1 MTSSNEEIR
10 SVNELLKE
18 IDELREK
25 GEYYKSIIES
35 TNKGVWVISV
45 DGKTVYVNYRMA
57 AMLGYTIDEVMGESI
72 FEFIDEDHRSQF
84 KSRLAGCKAECY
96 EQFDLKFRRKDGK
109 EFWAL
114 AGLRPFFDRSG
125 KNIGVNGTFVDIT
138 DRKLMEMALRETRDH
153 LEKAQRVGKMGCWVI
168 DIKTNKIVFSEELRN
183 ILGVQKTLV
192 SMEDVFDHI
201 YDPDKEV
208 FRRKVYEL
216 EKEVSRTALSDL
228 ENKGFFKS
236 DVRIVRG
243 DGRIIHC
250 YVEANL
256 TRDMDGR
263 PDKVVGVL
271 QDITERKLAEEALQ
285 ESEEKFRTL
294 VETAPMPI
302 LFHRGVNFIYT
313 NPAAEK
319 IFGYSTDDML
329 KIKFWDLFAP
339 EFRELVK
346 ERGLA
351 RLRGEN
357 PPSNYEVRLQT
368 NLEEKWMELTPVR
381 VMYKGSTAILT
392 LFQDVT
398 QYKQALTALHD
409 SKEEAE
415 LYVDLMSHDIS
426 NINQAGMGNLELL
439 QDTVKLDAQGQE
451 RVSTALQAFEKS
463 TELIKNVKKLQKVKK
478 GDMHLEKIDIG
489 QVLDKVKNDYPTFP
503 GRDITIRLESNG
515 ACFVYA
521 DRLLYDVFSNIVDNS
536 IKYSKDPVEI
546 NISLNSVK
554 IGDNKFYQVSIE
566 DNGPGIKP
574 DLKKRIFNRMFYE
587 GGIMRG
593 KGLGLYL
600 VKTLVECFQGNVFVE
615 DRIQGDHTKGAR
627 FVVMLP
633 AFE

>member
-1 MTSSNEEIR
+1 MASSNEETR
-10 SVNELLKE
+10 SVNELLKD

-25 GEYYKSIIES
+25 GEYYKSIIDS
-35 TNKGVWVISV
+35 ADKGIWVIS
-45 DGKTVYVNYRMA
+45 DGGKTVYINYWMA

-84 KSRLAGCKAECY
+84 TSRLAGCKVGSY
-96 EQFDLKFRRKDGK
+96 EPFDLKFRRKDGN
-109 EFWAL
+109 EVWTL

-138 DRKLMEMALRETRDH
+138 ERKLMEMALRETRDN
-153 LEKAQRVGKMGCWVI
+153 LEKAQRIGKMGCWVS
-168 DIKTNKIVFSEELRN
+168 DFKTNKIGFSEELGN
-183 ILGVQKTLV
+183 ILCVQKTLM
-192 SMEDVFDHI
+192 SMEDIFDHI
-201 YDPDKEV
+201 IYGCDKEV
-208 FRRKVYEL
+208 FRR
-216 EKEVSRTALSDL
+216 TARSDL

-236 DVRIVRG
+236 DFRVVRG

-439 QDTVKLDAQGQE
+439 QDTVKLDTREQE
-451 RVSTALQAFEKS
+451 RVSTARQAFEKS
-463 TELIKNVKKLQKVKK
+463 TERIKNVKKLQKVKK
-478 GDMHLEKIDIG
+478 GDLHLEKIDIG

-536 IKYSKDPVEI
+536 IKYSKDHVEI

-627 FVVMLP
+627 FLVMLP